1 MELLHPCRLVLGPTL
16 TDQMT
21 ARRPTLRNQPFPR
34 ASPPILDHVQALAAF
49 ARMID
54 SQDGYDKNFKLG
66 CRVVGLVSTIPD
78 LALYSF

>member
-1 MELLHPCRLVLGPTL
+1 MSFGIRSDVDGSNDCQT
-16 TDQMT
+16 TDPEEP
-21 ARRPTLRNQPFPR
+21 ALSKSKP
-34 ASPPILDHVQALAAF
+34 SILDHVQALAAF